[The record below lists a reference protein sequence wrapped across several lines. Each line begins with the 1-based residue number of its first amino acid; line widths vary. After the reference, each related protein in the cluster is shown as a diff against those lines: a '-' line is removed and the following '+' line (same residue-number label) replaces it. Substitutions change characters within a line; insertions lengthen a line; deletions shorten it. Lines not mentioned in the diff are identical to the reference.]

1 MFGEDV
7 PALWADC
14 SVQFPSC
21 SKPVLDINGKVLILS
36 DCPSASIN
44 ADWFFPAVL
53 ILTNYVM
60 LNLFVGMIMNN
71 FAYISAKD
79 GNCAVEDDRLMDGA
93 YKYVLHFDPKI
104 KGQIPLEQVYQL
116 YNLLGAPLGNYG
128 TSQSLARFL
137 CIREE
142 LTSRV
147 KDDERRADFSWQY
160 ENVFLPVVEIEERLI
175 NANHG
180 EWKMTQQRVTDLEI
194 EYRNLVMG
202 DEFQEELLIKVGMKP
217 DIKEQDKEEDDE
229 SGNDLE
235 NGDGGNETVR
245 NGAKLSN
252 TAHADGFRN
261 SDDNTLGQANE
272 AKCVGGNLH
281 SKWREHGAAQK
292 NSSARQNGQY

>member
-1 MFGEDV
+1 LDIRPGERLGISANFASFPETAHTIFQLMFGEDV

-21 SKPVLDINGKVLILS
+21 SKPVLDIDGKVLILS
-36 DCPSASIN
+36 DCPLASIN

-79 GNCAVEDDRLMDGA
+79 GNGAVEDDCLMDGA

-116 YNLLGAPLGNYG
+116 YNLLGAPLDNYG

-147 KDDERRADFSWQY
+147 KTTKDA
-160 ENVFLPVVEIEERLI
+160 PI
-175 NANHG
+175 
-180 EWKMTQQRVTDLEI
+180 
-194 EYRNLVMG
+194 
-202 DEFQEELLIKVGMKP
+202 
-217 DIKEQDKEEDDE
+217 
-229 SGNDLE
+229 
-235 NGDGGNETVR
+235 
-245 NGAKLSN
+245 
-252 TAHADGFRN
+252 FRG
-261 SDDNTLGQANE
+261 ST
-272 AKCVGGNLH
+272 
-281 SKWREHGAAQK
+281 RM
-292 NSSARQNGQY
+292 SSCPS